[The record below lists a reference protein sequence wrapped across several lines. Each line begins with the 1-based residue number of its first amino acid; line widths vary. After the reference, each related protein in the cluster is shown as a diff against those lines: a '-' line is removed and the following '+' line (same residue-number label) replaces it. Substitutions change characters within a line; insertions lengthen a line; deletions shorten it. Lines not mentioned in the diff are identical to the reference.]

1 MKDPTFGVYTEAGE
15 AWPDQH
21 PAPHAPVSTRS
32 VMKSILD
39 LRHEP
44 VLVTGGAGFIGSHLV
59 DALLDH
65 GAFVRVLDNLSTGR
79 WENVAGTLD
88 RIEFLEGDI
97 REMETC
103 RRACRDVSLVFHEA
117 ALGSV
122 PRSVLDPA
130 TTIAINVSGTANIFA
145 AARDA
150 RVRRVVYASS
160 SSVYGDS
167 QTLPKR
173 EGEEGRPLSPYA
185 LSKAM
190 AEQLAA
196 VFSQCLGLETI
207 GLRYFNVYGPR
218 QDPEGPYAA
227 VIPRFFSACIT
238 GHAPVIYGDGEQSRD
253 FTFVEDAV
261 AANLL
266 AAAAPAAACGRAYN
280 VAAGQGTTVLAL
292 ARAIRGLVGGGA
304 EPRHEPQRAG
314 DIRHS
319 LADLGQVREAI
330 GYRPSTRLESGLARC
345 HPHYVAGSP
354 KGGAQTLT
362 SREVS
367 VDEHSG

>member
-1 MKDPTFGVYTEAGE
+1 MTPI
-15 AWPDQH
+15 P
-21 PAPHAPVSTRS
+21 
-32 VMKSILD
+32 D
-39 LRHEP
+39 LRGERT
-44 VLVTGGAGFIGSHLV
+44 LVTGGAGFIGSHLV
-59 DALLDH
+59 DALLAH
-65 GAFVRVLDNLSTGR
+65 SASVRVLDNLATGR
-79 WENVAGTLD
+79 RENLAGSLD

-122 PRSVLDPA
+122 PRSVHDPA
-130 TTIAINVSGTANIFA
+130 TTIAVNVSGTANVFA

-150 RVRRVVYASS
+150 RVRRIVYASS

-185 LSKAM
+185 LSKVM
-190 AEQLAA
+190 GEELAA
-196 VFSQCLGLETI
+196 VFSRCFGMETI

-227 VIPRFFSACIT
+227 VIPRFFAAWVT
-238 GHAPVIYGDGEQSRD
+238 GRAPVIYGDGEQSRD

-280 VAAGQGTTVLAL
+280 VGGGHRTSVIDL
-292 ARAIRGLVGGGA
+292 ARHVRRLVGGGPEPRFA
-304 EPRHEPQRAG
+304 EPRSS
-314 DIRHS
+314 DVRHS
-319 LADLGQVREAI
+319 LADLRLVREQL
-330 GYRPSTRLESGLARC
+330 GYSPATNLASGLALC
-345 HPHYVAGSP
+345 HSYFL
-354 KGGAQTLT
+354 AQPAEA
-362 SREVS
+362 SERMAPDAQS
-367 VDEHSG
+367 